1 MGEGAILPVSS
12 FGPGAGEAEAGGTL
26 DEPVLVTL
34 RRDLGQ
40 IGKNLRLV
48 VFPFWTSRDN
58 SSKALRNWDLWG
70 PLFFTLMLALVLS
83 SGAAKEKASATFSI
97 VFAVLS
103 LGALV
108 LTVNVILLGGQIKLF
123 QALCL
128 MGYCLAPLDL
138 SALVCL
144 AVKHVLVRLLVTLA
158 GVGWAAWASV
168 PFITATVSQER
179 RVLVRR
185 RRTAAGEGEGRGRL
199 TRRRA
204 QAAYPVVLLYTFLA
218 WLSCESRE
226 RRRRLER
233 KLQATDT
240 RALAP
245 PRAVVGA

>member
-34 RRDLGQ
+34 RRDLVQ

-48 VFPFWTSRDN
+48 VFPFWTSREN

-138 SALVCL
+138 SALICL

-185 RRTAAGEGEGRGRL
+185 RRTAAGHRGGEGKGGTDSATCAGGVPGGPAVHVPRV
-199 TRRRA
+199 
-204 QAAYPVVLLYTFLA
+204 VVL
-218 WLSCESRE
+218 
-226 RRRRLER
+226 
-233 KLQATDT
+233 
-240 RALAP
+240 
-245 PRAVVGA
+245 